1 MTSKPNVRQPS
12 HVACRDCSLSSLCLP
27 LAFNLKDIDKLDRI
41 VKRGRPMKKGEHLF
55 LQGDAFLSVYA
66 VRSGAI
72 KTYTT
77 TNEGEEQVISFYL
90 PSELIGLSGMGTATY
105 PVSAQAME
113 TTMICEIPFD
123 QLEALA
129 DQHPE
134 LRRHLMHLMSKK
146 IREDQQMM
154 MLLSKKNADE
164 RIATFLINLASRFR
178 RRGFSSHSFR
188 LSMSRNEMGN
198 YLGLAVETVSRVITR
213 FQKTGLISA
222 IGKEIEIRDPLELC
236 ILAGGKATENN
247 PILTAVG

>member
-1 MTSKPNVRQPS
+1 MTSKPSVRQPS

-27 LAFNLKDIDKLDRI
+27 LALNLKDIDQLDQI
-41 VKRGRPMKKGEHLF
+41 IKRGRPLKKGEHLF
-55 LQGDAFLSVYA
+55 LEGDPFLSVYA

-72 KTYTT
+72 KTYTA
-77 TNEGEEQVISFYL
+77 TNEGEEQITSFYL
-90 PSELIGLSGMGTATY
+90 PSEILGLSGMDTDTY

-113 TTMICEIPFD
+113 TTMVCEIPFD
-123 QLEALA
+123 QLESLS
-129 DQHPE
+129 DQFPE
-134 LRRHLMHLMSKK
+134 LRRHLMRLMSKK

-178 RRGFSSHSFR
+178 RRGFSSQSFR

-198 YLGLAVETVSRVITR
+198 YLGLAVETVSRVFTR

-222 IGKEIEIRDPLELC
+222 VGKEIDIRKPVELC
-236 ILAGGKATENN
+236 SLAGGKTSDTTQVLMAIN
-247 PILTAVG
+247 